1 MSPTGSLPV
10 ARDDGFTLLELM
22 VVMALMALLATT
34 AFPMLKGQF
43 GRAAMMQESRDIAA
57 VFAGARRHARLSG
70 ETVVATLDLQAR
82 TVAAPGG
89 ALARWDEASSLQI
102 EAAAGLMTD
111 QIVEWV
117 FFHDG
122 TATGGDVTIR
132 RADLDPVVVK
142 VDWLTGVSL
151 HGG

>member
-1 MSPTGSLPV
+1 MSPAGSQQN
-10 ARDDGFTLLELM
+10 ARDAGFTLLELI
-22 VVMALMALLATT
+22 VVMALMALLATM

-43 GRAAMMQESRDIAA
+43 GRAAMIEEGRSIAA

-82 TVAAPGG
+82 TLAGPGG
-89 ALARWDEASSLQI
+89 AQARWSEASSLQV

-111 QIVEWV
+111 QAVEWI

-122 TATGGDVTIR
+122 TATGGDVTIT

-142 VDWLTGVSL
+142 IDWLTGVTI
-151 HGG
+151 HEG